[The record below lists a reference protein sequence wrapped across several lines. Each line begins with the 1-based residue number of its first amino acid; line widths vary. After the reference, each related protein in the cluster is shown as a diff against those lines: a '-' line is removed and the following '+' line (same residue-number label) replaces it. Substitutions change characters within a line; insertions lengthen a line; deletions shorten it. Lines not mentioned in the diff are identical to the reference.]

1 MDVILNIGL
10 KSDTLGDI
18 SVVLAK
24 QMLWAADLLIKS
36 ERLVQSD
43 TEPTLVVEVTSVNGP
58 TLTLSASPST
68 GPRPRAAPWS
78 ARRPPPGAASTPS
91 FSSCPTAPAWQLPRR
106 KPLDQPV
113 AHATVHLP
121 QLLNVSCTTSTP
133 SIA

>member
-58 TLTLSASPST
+58 TLTLSALHNLSVDLGQDCIAVYRPKT
-68 GPRPRAAPWS
+68 KGGALVGPKASAWGRFNPEFFILPDGTRLAAP
-78 ARRPPPGAASTPS
+78 AAQ
-91 FSSCPTAPAWQLPRR
+91 AA
-106 KPLDQPV
+106 
-113 AHATVHLP
+113 
-121 QLLNVSCTTSTP
+121 
-133 SIA
+133 